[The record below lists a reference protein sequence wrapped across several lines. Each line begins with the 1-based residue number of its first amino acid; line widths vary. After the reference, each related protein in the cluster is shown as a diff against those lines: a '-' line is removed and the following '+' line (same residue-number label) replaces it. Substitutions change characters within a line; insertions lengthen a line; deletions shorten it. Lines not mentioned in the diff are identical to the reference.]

1 MPLRH
6 FIVAVSL
13 AGVAG
18 AAVAQ
23 DDLTTLTLS
32 SGETIRVRVLE
43 RTPESLRVEHPLLGD
58 LTVPAAEVQSLA
70 GAPYEPPVEQIAAQ
84 PEEAAGVVPEPDP
97 VWDSEL
103 SLGIDGSEGN
113 TEDFNLRA
121 EFRTERLIEDVERF
135 AFLSRYTLETDN
147 GDRNENEWYNRASQ
161 EWFLPESP
169 RWSWFIGGD
178 AEYDE
183 FETWDLRVSAQTGPS
198 YLFIDDETT
207 TLRGRVGLGGAYEFG
222 AEDERL
228 IPELFLG
235 YGLEHDLDDRSRI
248 TSNGGFFL
256 DLEEGDEFRSIWDAA
271 YEVDMTEA
279 GDWRL
284 RLGVQHEYDSDSDVT
299 PWDLDYFV
307 ALVLG
312 F

>member
-1 MPLRH
+1 MLRRRSVV
-6 FIVAVSL
+6 VASL
-13 AGVAG
+13 LLAAGSAL
-18 AAVAQ
+18 AQ
-23 DDLTTLTLS
+23 DDLVPLTLS
-32 SGETIRVRVLE
+32 SGETVNVRVIE
-43 RTPESLRVEHPLLGD
+43 RTSEAVRVQHPVLGE
-58 LTVPAAEVQSLA
+58 LTVPADQVQSLA
-70 GAPYEPPVEQIAAQ
+70 GAAYEPPIDQVAAQ
-84 PEEAAGVVPEPDP
+84 PEEAAAAPAPEPE
-97 VWDSEL
+97 WDSEL

-113 TEDFNLRA
+113 TEDFNLRI
-121 EFRTERLIEDVERF
+121 EFSTERVIEDVERF

-183 FETWDLRVSAQTGPS
+183 FETWDLRVSGQTGPS
-198 YLFIDDETT
+198 YLFIDNETT

-222 AEDERL
+222 AADERL

-235 YGLEHDLDDRSRI
+235 YGLEHAIDDRSRI
-248 TSNGGFFL
+248 SSNGGFFL
-256 DLEEGDEFRSIWDAA
+256 DLEEGDEFRSICDAA